1 MKDFDPVTLLAWAPN
16 VLVTHPSVAAK
27 SVQELIA
34 LTKKSPGALNYA
46 SSGSGSSPY
55 LSDELFKHMTNTD
68 ILHVPYKG
76 GGPAV
81 ASLLSS
87 ETKIGFATMPSVL
100 VQTQS
105 GKLRALAVTGEKR
118 SPAAPDLPTIAE
130 AGVAGYA
137 ANGWYSA
144 MVPAG
149 TPEPI
154 VARLHKELIAAVSDK
169 GVQAQLARLGFD
181 IETGTPD
188 DFRKTLGAQ
197 IKKWSVVVKA
207 ANLRADWRAA
217 FGLTAVALSRR
228 GLPCPSARFRPSETP
243 SLPPACCPRHRC
255 RLYPAWRAC
264 LFVLAR

>member
-46 SSGSGSSPY
+46 SSGSGSSPH

-105 GKLRALAVTGEKR
+105 GKLRALAVTSSTRAPALPEVPTVQESGIKNFEVTLWLAVFAPAKTSR
-118 SPAAPDLPTIAE
+118 PIVERLNREFVAAIAVPQIREALLTQGLQPETTSPAAFSRFLSAE
-130 AGVAGYA
+130 ITKWR
-137 ANGWYSA
+137 N
-144 MVPAG
+144 
-149 TPEPI
+149 
-154 VARLHKELIAAVSDK
+154 VARK
-169 GVQAQLARLGFD
+169 
-181 IETGTPD
+181 
-188 DFRKTLGAQ
+188 
-197 IKKWSVVVKA
+197 
-207 ANLRADWRAA
+207 ANLK
-217 FGLTAVALSRR
+217 
-228 GLPCPSARFRPSETP
+228 PE
-243 SLPPACCPRHRC
+243 
-255 RLYPAWRAC
+255 
-264 LFVLAR
+264 